1 MSSENKSV
9 KMNMV
14 MNALLTISGFIFPLI
29 TFPYVSRI
37 LLPEGTGKVGLATS
51 VIMYFS
57 MFARLGVPMYGVRAC
72 AKVRD
77 DKTELSRTVH
87 ELLFINFFM
96 VLIVYIPFVLSIC
109 FVPKLRSE
117 STLYI
122 IMGIT
127 ILLDSLGVEWLY
139 KGLEKYTYITVRS
152 LIFKTISFVAL
163 FVMVRTQSDYVIYG
177 GLTVFAASA
186 SNILNFI
193 NLRKYIYI
201 KSVGK
206 YNWKRH
212 IKMVLVFFSMSVATN
227 IYANLDTVMLGFI
240 KDDVA
245 VGYYNA
251 AVKIKNILL
260 GLVTSASVVLL
271 PRTSYYADKGMMNEF
286 FRVLKKT
293 MHFVCLAGLS
303 FSIYFIIFA
312 KEGILFLSGKE
323 YMGAIMP
330 MMVIMPTLLLIGIS
344 HITGIEMMVPLGREK
359 QVLYSEIVGAV
370 VDLILNAL
378 LIPRYA
384 ATGAAIGTLVA
395 EVSVLVWQLFVIRDI
410 QSKIF
415 RDVPILKVFISTL
428 FAVSAAFWVKL
439 LDINSFLSLVI
450 SGICFFGVYAI
461 ALLVLKDSLAIEIL
475 NIVLRKIKRNN

>member
-96 VLIVYIPFVLSIC
+96 VLIVYILFVFSIC

-163 FVMVRTQSDYVIYG
+163 FIMVRTQSDYVIYG